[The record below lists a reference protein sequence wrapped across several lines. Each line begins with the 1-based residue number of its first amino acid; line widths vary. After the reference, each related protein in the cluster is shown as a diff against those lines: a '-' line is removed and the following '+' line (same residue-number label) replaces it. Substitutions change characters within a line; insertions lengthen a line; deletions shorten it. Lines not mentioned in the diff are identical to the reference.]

1 MTEYSQS
8 NNPFAVELHG
18 ITKRFPGVI
27 ANHDIELLVRPGTIH
42 AIVGENGAGKSTLMK
57 TLYGMHQPDEGIITV
72 NGNQVQFKTPT
83 DAIAAGI
90 GMVHQHFMLADN
102 LTITENIILGD
113 EPTDSRG
120 RINFK
125 AARARI
131 EVLMTSLGA
140 TFNPETNVSELGVGQ
155 RQRVEI
161 LKVLYRGAKILILDE
176 PTAVLVPQEVEE
188 LFTTLKRLVAD
199 GATVIFISHK
209 LDEVLAYCDEITV
222 IRQGTTVART
232 TPSQVNRRSLAE
244 LMVGSDLP
252 DPSGRETKIGTD
264 VRLQVTGLNLAAEI
278 VGAKLALENINVA
291 VHSGEIVGIAGV
303 EGNGQFELCESI
315 LGLRTILSG
324 SISVCGQELSHTET
338 RDRINMGLSYIPFD
352 RHREGLLLDA
362 PLWENTF
369 LGREDSDLLKF
380 GPIFRLTIGR
390 SKMQEHSI
398 NLLDAPFL
406 RLREIKADCRS
417 IIDRFGVLTPS
428 EQVPAFALSGGNQQK
443 LVVGREMA
451 SDPKVLLAAHP
462 TRGVDVGAQAAIWD
476 ELRHARDNGLG
487 VLLISADLEELIGL
501 SDRILVMF
509 DGRVTAHL
517 DPATATPE
525 MLGTYMTGE
534 VQGDAR

>member
-1 MTEYSQS
+1 MTEHSKPIGSIELQGKKGTVKVAIHHGGALS
-8 NNPFAVELHG
+8 ILAVELHG

-27 ANHDIELLVRPGTIH
+27 ANHDVELIVRPGTIH

-57 TLYGMHQPDEGIITV
+57 TLYGMHQPDEGTITV
-72 NGNQVQFKTPT
+72 NGSLVQFKTPT

-113 EPTDSRG
+113 EPVNGRG

-125 AARARI
+125 VARARI
-131 EVLMTSLGA
+131 ESLMTSLGA
-140 TFNPETNVSELGVGQ
+140 SFDPELNVSELGVGQ

-222 IRQGTTVART
+222 IRQGTTVAHT
-232 TPSQVNRRSLAE
+232 TPSQVTRRSLAE

-252 DPSGRETKIGTD
+252 DPSGRETKVGDDI
-264 VRLQVTGLNLAAEI
+264 RLQVTGLNLAGDIA
-278 VGAKLALENINVA
+278 GAKLALEDINIA
-291 VHSGEIVGIAGV
+291 VHAGEIVGIAGV

-338 RDRINMGLSYIPFD
+338 RERINMGLSYIPFD

-369 LGREDSDLLKF
+369 LGREENAALTN
-380 GPIFRLTIGR
+380 GPFISR
-390 SKMQEHSI
+390 SKIES
-398 NLLDAPFL
+398 
-406 RLREIKADCRS
+406 DCRT

-451 SDPKVLLAAHP
+451 SNPKILLAAHP

-509 DGRVTAHL
+509 DGRITAHL

-534 VQGDAR
+534 EQGATQ

>member
-1 MTEYSQS
+1 MTEHSHLGKQL
-8 NNPFAVELHG
+8 AVELHG

-27 ANHDIELLVRPGTIH
+27 ANHDVELIVRAGTIH

-57 TLYGMHQPDEGIITV
+57 TLYGMHQPDEGTITV
-72 NGNQVQFKTPT
+72 NGNLVQFKTPT

-113 EPTDSRG
+113 EPADSRG

-125 AARARI
+125 EARARI
-131 EVLMTSLGA
+131 ESLMTSLGA
-140 TFNPETNVSELGVGQ
+140 TFDPDTNVSELGVGQ

-176 PTAVLVPQEVEE
+176 PTAVLVPQEVDE

-264 VRLQVTGLNLAAEI
+264 IRLQVTGLNLAGEI
-278 VGAKLALENINVA
+278 VGAKLALEDINVA

-451 SDPKVLLAAHP
+451 SDPQVLLAAHP

-509 DGRVTAHL
+509 DGRVTAQL
-517 DPATATPE
+517 NPATATPE
-525 MLGTYMTGE
+525 MLGTFMTGE